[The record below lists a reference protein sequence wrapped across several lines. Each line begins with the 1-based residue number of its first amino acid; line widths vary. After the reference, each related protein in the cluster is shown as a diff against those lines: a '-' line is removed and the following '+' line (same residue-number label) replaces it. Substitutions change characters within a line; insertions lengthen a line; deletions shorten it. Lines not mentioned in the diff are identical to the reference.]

1 MYTISSVY
9 KKGGDSFMKFFKTLS
24 ASVLILSLAVAP
36 LSAFASD
43 NKNPVDELWG
53 SPTFVYGSA
62 LSVNQKETT
71 KQLLGLDESV
81 AFEEVKVTG
90 EDMVRLLG
98 RGNPKSA
105 MFSSALIEHNQ
116 SKEGG
121 ILVEVVT
128 PQNITSVS
136 QNQYSNALI
145 TAGAEDVQVKIA
157 SPVAVT
163 GHSALTGIYK
173 AYESAGA
180 ELDQDRMIVAQ
191 DELKV
196 TTEIVEANKGEEKF
210 NAELLNTTM
219 VSIKEEVAKQINKG
233 KEITQDA
240 AVDIINEEIKRNGL
254 DQFITEEHVDKL
266 VQFAIDYAK
275 TDAAISDVVL
285 DQLDALKE
293 DALGKA
299 KAFAESIGESIDTEG
314 FVDSVKSFFNKIFSF
329 FGGLFSSDKSEEV
342 VDSTTNIEEDVNEVK
357 PTETVEPI
365 VEDAEEPFIEDVNTD
380 IIEEEQ
386 PSIDDVIIEDIS
398 EETPVEDN
406 PSEEVINEN
415 PSEDTTE

>member
-1 MYTISSVY
+1 MR
-9 KKGGDSFMKFFKTLS
+9 FLRTLS
-24 ASVLILSLAVAP
+24 ASALILSLAVAP

-43 NKNPVDELWG
+43 NQKPVDELWG

-62 LSVNQKETT
+62 LSKSQKDTT
-71 KQLLGLDESV
+71 EQLLGLEGNI

-116 SKEGG
+116 NKEGG
-121 ILVEVVT
+121 IQVEVVT

-136 QNQYSNALI
+136 QNQYTNALI

-196 TTEIVEANKGEEKF
+196 TTDIVEANKGEDKF
-210 NAELLNTTM
+210 NAELLNKTM
-219 VSIKEEVAKQINKG
+219 VDIKEEVAKQIDKG
-233 KEITQDA
+233 KEITQDVA
-240 AVDIINEEIKRNGL
+240 IDIINKEIEQNGL
-254 DQFITEEHVDKL
+254 DQFITEEHVNKL
-266 VQFAIDYAK
+266 VQFAVDYAK

-299 KAFAESIGESIDTEG
+299 KEFANSIGESIDTEG
-314 FVDSVKSFFNKIFSF
+314 FMASVKSFFNKIFSF
-329 FGGLFSSDKSEEV
+329 FGDLFSSNPEPTTDTIEEPVVEEV
-342 VDSTTNIEEDVNEVK
+342 D
-357 PTETVEPI
+357 
-365 VEDAEEPFIEDVNTD
+365 
-380 IIEEEQ
+380 
-386 PSIDDVIIEDIS
+386 
-398 EETPVEDN
+398 
-406 PSEEVINEN
+406 VINET
-415 PSEDTTE
+415 SDTEVVEEETLENDTIE